1 MHAFIY
7 SDGYCV
13 IVRCSDNSSAGF
25 PFLSADHP
33 GKAAWTA
40 AYNWAKARGATSIER
55 RDPPGYLEGLLEF
68 EKQLKVEL
76 GGEDHE

>member
-13 IVRCSDNSSAGF
+13 KVRCSDNSTAGF

-40 AYNWAKARGATSIER
+40 AYNWAKARGATSIEF
-55 RDPPGYLEGLLEF
+55 RDPPEYLEGLIEF
-68 EKQLKVEL
+68 EKQLKAVL
-76 GGEDHE
+76 NSDRI